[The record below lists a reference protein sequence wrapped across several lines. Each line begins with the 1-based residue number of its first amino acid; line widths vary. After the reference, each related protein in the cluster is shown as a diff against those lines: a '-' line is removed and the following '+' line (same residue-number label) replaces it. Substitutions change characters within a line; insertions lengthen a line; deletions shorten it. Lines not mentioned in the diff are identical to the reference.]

1 MDREAL
7 KWFRE
12 NSSYTENSGSVS
24 QTPIQYVGGRNA
36 GFNFPDRAQVTPN
49 KYFGTPAE
57 FNANFQPGKFVSVE
71 SPPNEGKVFFAAY
84 PPNPNITTRTVF
96 PGNANN
102 DNGKT
107 SGSPLHLV
115 KLYFAGRTSLSL
127 NTNNRST
134 NYKIWS

>member
-12 NSSYTENSGSVS
+12 NSSYTENSGSVG

-71 SPPNEGKVFFAAY
+71 SPPNEGKVLLSVKDF
-84 PPNPNITTRTVF
+84 
-96 PGNANN
+96 
-102 DNGKT
+102 
-107 SGSPLHLV
+107 HLFYHYHYLRFQE
-115 KLYFAGRTSLSL
+115 KQFLWLC
-127 NTNNRST
+127 
-134 NYKIWS
+134 